1 MRLGIFGG
9 SFDPIHYGH
18 LILAEYCREN
28 CDLDRVWFVPASI
41 SPHKQS
47 RRPASDTARVEMLKL
62 AIAGHHAFEVSRIE
76 LDRGGVSFSVD
87 TLETIHAQQP
97 SADLFFMMGADSLV
111 DFAAWRSP
119 QRICEL
125 AIPLVVARPG
135 SGPPDLERI
144 APFVDD
150 ERLAAIRACQF
161 IMPQIGLSS
170 SEIRMRAAAGKSI
183 RYQTP
188 RAVEKYIET
197 HNLYR
202 EPN

>member
-18 LILAEYCREN
+18 LLLAEYCRDS
-28 CDLDRVWFVPASI
+28 CGLDRISFIPASM
-41 SPHKQS
+41 SPHKVH
-47 RRPASDTARVEMLKL
+47 RRPASDNARVEMLHL
-62 AIAGHHAFEVSRIE
+62 AIAGQAAFEASRIE
-76 LDRGGVSFSVD
+76 LNRGGVSFSVD
-87 TLETIHAQQP
+87 TLETIHAEQP
-97 SADLFFMMGADSLV
+97 TAELFFMMGADSLV
-111 DFAAWRSP
+111 DFGTWRSP
-119 QRICEL
+119 KRICEL

-135 SGPPDLERI
+135 IDLPNLDLLS
-144 APFVDD
+144 PFVDD
-150 ERLAAIRACQF
+150 RRLEEIRACQV

-170 SEIRMRAAAGKSI
+170 SEIRSRTAAGKSI

-202 EPN
+202 EP